1 MITPAQ
7 LDAPYF
13 EVIEGFQVHR
23 DAPLLTVGNAHF
35 LPNLIRITG
44 FDLIHLHYP
53 FFGGELI
60 GVAAKLNGCPLII
73 TYHHDVVLRG
83 WKCVVERLLSL
94 TIERWLLRSADMI
107 LFTSPDYAR
116 SSAMQPHLR
125 GCDQRINVLPN
136 GVDLVQFYPC
146 EDANELKQK
155 LGFEKQ
161 DWIILLVAN
170 LDQAHYFKGVDILL
184 SALGKLPFQV
194 RALIVGDGDRRQQ
207 YESMALALGLGSRA
221 VFTGRVN
228 DEELRS
234 FYQIADITVLP
245 STTRGEAFGLVLLE
259 SFACCTPVVAS
270 DLPGVRTIVGH
281 AQEGFLVKPGE
292 EMDLLDKVRFLFEHK
307 EKAHEMGRRGRQ
319 KIEQSYSWQM
329 IVDQLEEIYSVVL
342 NDQLSR
348 SVRSVQA
355 SD

>member
-1 MITPAQ
+1 MKEGSIRIAQISATFPPYLGGTGNVCFQTARELAFRGHQVSVITPAQ

-94 TIERWLLRSADMI
+94 TIERWLLASADMM
-107 LFTSPDYAR
+107 LFTTPDYAH
-116 SSAMQPHLR
+116 SSAVQPHLQ
-125 GCDQRINVLPN
+125 GCDQRISILPN
-136 GVDLVQFYPC
+136 GVDLMQFYPC

-161 DWIILLVAN
+161 DWIILLVA
-170 LDQAHYFKGVDILL
+170 V
-184 SALGKLPFQV
+184 
-194 RALIVGDGDRRQQ
+194 
-207 YESMALALGLGSRA
+207 
-221 VFTGRVN
+221 
-228 DEELRS
+228 
-234 FYQIADITVLP
+234 
-245 STTRGEAFGLVLLE
+245 
-259 SFACCTPVVAS
+259 
-270 DLPGVRTIVGH
+270 
-281 AQEGFLVKPGE
+281 
-292 EMDLLDKVRFLFEHK
+292 
-307 EKAHEMGRRGRQ
+307 
-319 KIEQSYSWQM
+319 
-329 IVDQLEEIYSVVL
+329 
-342 NDQLSR
+342 
-348 SVRSVQA
+348 
-355 SD
+355 